1 MGKTVAFHNLGC
13 KVNAYETDIMMKEL
27 AEKGFVIVP
36 FDQKADI
43 YIVNTC
49 SVTNIA
55 DRKSR
60 QMLHRAKAANPEA
73 VIVAAGCY
81 VNTRGEEE
89 IKAED
94 ADLCIINEQK
104 KDIAGILEQYL
115 KENGYDK
122 DDTQDICDQERI
134 QGTHTRCF
142 IKVQDGC
149 DQFCSYCIIPYA
161 RGRIRSKPVAKIM
174 EEVWEYTRKGYR
186 EFIPTG
192 IHISSYGKDR
202 PGDKEDL
209 AELIRHLAGED
220 GVRRI
225 RLSSL
230 EPRTITE
237 EFVRMLKGTDKLCPH
252 FHLSLQSGSDS
263 VLKRMNRH
271 YTTEEYMQAVSL
283 LRQYFTDPAITTDII
298 TGFPGETDEEFEET
312 VSFVKKVGFYET
324 HVFKYSRRKG
334 TNADRMEGQL
344 PDRVKQERSGVLLE
358 LNKERKRAFE
368 DLYTGKDRR
377 VEVLF
382 EDTEEIGGRVLRTGY
397 TREYI
402 KVYTDDRGCK
412 EGDIAEGFIK
422 RQGNIMVYETQMV
435 ASHKS
440 GFAGQVSSKP
450 AKVRY

>member
-1 MGKTVAFHNLGC
+1 MGKKVAFHNLGC
-13 KVNAYETDIMMKEL
+13 KVNTYETDIMMKEL
-27 AEKGFVIVP
+27 MGKGFIIVP

-60 QMLHRAKAANPEA
+60 QMLHRAKAANPGA
-73 VIVAAGCY
+73 IIVAAGCY

-89 IKAED
+89 IKAGD
-94 ADLCIINEQK
+94 ADLCVTNEHK

-115 KENGYDK
+115 RENGYDK
-122 DDTQDICDQERI
+122 EDVSDICDQKWI
-134 QGTHTRCF
+134 PGTHTRCF

-161 RGRIRSKPVAKIM
+161 RGRIRSKPVAEIA
-174 EEVWEYTRKGYR
+174 EEIREYTGRGYR

-202 PGDKEDL
+202 PEDKEDL
-209 AELIRHLAGED
+209 AKLICHMAQED

-237 EFVRMLKGTDKLCPH
+237 EFVRMLKGTGKLCPH

-283 LRQYFTDPAITTDII
+283 LRQYFEDPAITTDII

-312 VSFVKKVGFYET
+312 LSFVKRVGFYET

-358 LNKERKRAFE
+358 YNKERKRAFE
-368 DLYTGKDRR
+368 DLYTEKGRR

-382 EDTEEIGGRVLRTGY
+382 EDAEEIGGRVLRTGY
-397 TREYI
+397 TGEYI
-402 KVYTDDRGCK
+402 KVYTDDESCK
-412 EGDIAEGFIK
+412 EGDIAAGFIK
-422 RQGNIMVYETQMV
+422 RQGKIIIFSE
-435 ASHKS
+435 
-440 GFAGQVSSKP
+440 SKNGMLS
-450 AKVRY
+450 